1 MHFFGTTDDRREEI
15 VAELSKYP
23 NFHQHGRFKNPAD
36 LPEIYSKIDIVLA
49 LYDVDSINVLYAEP
63 NKLYEAM
70 YYRKPIIV
78 SKGTYLA
85 EKVKRLGIGF
95 DLDATES
102 SNIETFIAG
111 LTEEKLQEKIDNAG
125 RIDRKDAINNN
136 PELFDFINGYI
147 NQHEVGF
154 SLK

>member
-1 MHFFGTTDDRREEI
+1 MK
-15 VAELSKYP
+15 ELSKHP

-36 LPEIYSKIDIVLA
+36 LPDIYKNIDVVLA

-85 EKVKRLGIGF
+85 EKVNRLGIGF
-95 DLDATES
+95 DLDATVP
-102 SNIETFIAG
+102 SNIDEFISG
-111 LTEEKLQEKIDNAG
+111 LTEEKVKEKTENAE
-125 RIDRKDAINNN
+125 RIDRKDAINDN
-136 PELFDFINGYI
+136 PALFEFINDYI
-147 NQHEVGF
+147 TSHEASV